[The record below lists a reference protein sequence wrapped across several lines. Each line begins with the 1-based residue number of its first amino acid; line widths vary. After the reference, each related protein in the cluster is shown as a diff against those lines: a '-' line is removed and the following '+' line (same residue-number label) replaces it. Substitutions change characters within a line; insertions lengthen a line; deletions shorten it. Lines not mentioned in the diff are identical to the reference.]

1 MRCLTSAKDLPYTQW
16 YTIDEIPIDRLC
28 IYAGLTFNSSYARLS
43 FHGLFTC
50 FTLSKACH
58 MLFILCLSFHGLF
71 TCFTLSKAC
80 HTLLILCLSFHGL
93 FTCFT
98 LSKACHTL
106 LILCLSFPSFFTCF
120 TCFSCCFAHIIA
132 LSALYRS
139 LTLCLL
145 CFCCPH
151 GQANLRA
158 CSVASHCGHTFLR
171 RIDN

>member
-1 MRCLTSAKDLPYTQW
+1 
-16 YTIDEIPIDRLC
+16 
-28 IYAGLTFNSSYARLS
+28 
-43 FHGLFTC
+43 
-50 FTLSKACH
+50 
-58 MLFILCLSFHGLF
+58 MLLILCLSLHGLF

-106 LILCLSFPSFFTCF
+106 LILCLSFPTCF

-139 LTLCLL
+139 LCCAFAGNT
-145 CFCCPH
+145 CPH

-158 CSVASHCGHTFLR
+158 CSVASHCGHTFRQRNPPRGLLPSSR
-171 RIDN
+171 ELPVNARALNINARAKYIKWRICSAASSTRTLTSPKSDYTKNAKFKH